1 MVRPMAEEDRAGF
14 SSKTN
19 TIKLIME
26 LEIKHLSPYLPYDLQ
41 CIGYGRKLR
50 LNGQMLGAV
59 DRLIVKPILRP
70 LSDLTKS
77 ELIQLR
83 FDEGNDTLLWAAN
96 NIEAYDCFIQFYETD
111 LTYSVLE
118 WAYKKHLDVFG
129 LIDAGLAIDINTI

>member
-1 MVRPMAEEDRAGF
+1 MHPFVKHQKIGIINNAYNLDDDV
-14 SSKTN
+14 
-19 TIKLIME
+19 KLSIDYSDDEHIWM
-26 LEIKHLSPYLPYDLQ
+26 Y
-41 CIGYGRKLR
+41 
-50 LNGQMLGAV
+50 
-59 DRLIVKPILRP
+59 KPILRP

-77 ELIQLR
+77 ELIELR

>member
-1 MVRPMAEEDRAGF
+1 M
-14 SSKTN
+14 
-19 TIKLIME
+19 KLE
-26 LEIKHLSPYLPYDLQ
+26 LKHLAPYLPYKLNCMAQGEDKQSFEFQGVSDVTWIDLHE
-41 CIGYGRKLR
+41 IGRTVCDQYDIED
-50 LNGQMLGAV
+50 V
-59 DRLIVKPILRP
+59 FPILRP

-77 ELIQLR
+77 ELIELR

-129 LIDAGLAIDINTI
+129 LIEKGLAIDINTI